1 MRFSEIPGNQ
11 AVKQK
16 LIQSVN
22 TGRVSHAQLFLGEE
36 GSASFPLAW
45 AYAQYLSC
53 QNKVEDSCGNCSS
66 CLKFEKMAHPD
77 VHWVFPVTTGKATY
91 PISDHFISEFREL
104 FLKNPY
110 STESQWYTHLGTENK
125 QGFISVAEVAE
136 LIKKISLKP
145 YEGGYKIVLIWHAE
159 KMHTATANKLL
170 KQLEEPPEKTIFI
183 LLTPQQEQLLTTIMS
198 RLQITKI
205 GPLSDV
211 EMRDFLADK
220 NIGVEAQNQ
229 AAQLS
234 EGNISEALRLLER
247 DEASEENIKRFQQW
261 MRLSYQ
267 ANILGVTDWV
277 DEISKIGREQQ
288 KKFLQYALHIIRE
301 SLIHNFASKSL
312 QRLKKEEQSFT
323 RNFSPFIHEKNA
335 IELIEELEKAHFDI
349 GRNASAKILF
359 TDLSLK
365 MVLLLRIKSLNL
377 QST

>member
-11 AVKQK
+11 AIKQK
-16 LIQSVN
+16 LIKSVKI
-22 TGRVSHAQLFLGEE
+22 GRVSHAQLFLGED
-36 GSASFPLAW
+36 GSASLPLAW
-45 AYAQYLSC
+45 AYAQYISC
-53 QNKVEDSCGNCSS
+53 QNKAEDSCGNCSS
-66 CLKFEKMAHPD
+66 CLKLEKMAHPD
-77 VHWVFPVTTGKATY
+77 VHWVFPVTTGKVTH
-91 PISDHFISEFREL
+91 PTSDYFISEFREL

-110 STESQWYTHLGTENK
+110 STENQWYTHLGTENK
-125 QGFISVAEVAE
+125 QGFISVTEATE
-136 LIKKISLKP
+136 LNKKMSLKT

-183 LLTPQQEQLLTTIMS
+183 LLTPQQEQLLTTTIS

-205 GPLSDV
+205 GNLSGE

-220 NIGVEAQNQ
+220 NTELEAKNH

-234 EGNISEALRLLER
+234 EGNINEALQLLQGNEV
-247 DEASEENIKRFQQW
+247 SEENTKRFQQW

-267 ANILGVTDWV
+267 ANILELTEWV
-277 DEISKIGREQQ
+277 DEISKIGRERQ
-288 KKFLQYALHIIRE
+288 KVFLQYALHMVRE
-301 SLIHNFASKSL
+301 SLVRNFASIDL
-312 QRLKKEEQSFT
+312 QRLKAEEQRFAQK
-323 RNFSPFIHEKNA
+323 FSPFIHEKNA
-335 IELIEELEKAHFDI
+335 IELIEVLEKSHFDI

-365 MVLLLRIKSLNL
+365 LVLLLRIKSLSL

>member
-11 AVKQK
+11 AIKQK
-16 LIQSVN
+16 LIQSVK
-22 TGRVSHAQLFLGEE
+22 TGKVSHSQLFLGED

-53 QNKVEDSCGNCSS
+53 QNKAEDSCGNCSS

-77 VHWVFPVTTGKATY
+77 VHWVFPVTTGKVTH
-91 PISDHFISEFREL
+91 PTSDHFINEFREL

-110 STESQWYTHLGTENK
+110 STESQWYAHLGTENK
-125 QGFISVAEVAE
+125 QGFISVTEATK
-136 LIKKISLKP
+136 LIKKTSLKA

-183 LLTPQQEQLLTTIMS
+183 LLTPQQEQLLTTIIS

-205 GPLSDV
+205 RALSDE

-220 NIGVEAQNQ
+220 NIGVETQTQ

-234 EGNISEALRLLER
+234 EGNISEALRLLEG
-247 DEASEENIKRFQQW
+247 DEVSVENNKHFQQW

-267 ANILGVTDWV
+267 ANILGLTDWV
-277 DEISKIGREQQ
+277 EEISKIGRERQ
-288 KKFLQYALHIIRE
+288 KAFLQYALHMVRE
-301 SLIHNFASKSL
+301 SLIRNFASNHL
-312 QRLKKEEQSFT
+312 QRLKGEEQDFT
-323 RNFSPFIHEKNA
+323 QKFSPFIHENNA
-335 IELIEELEKAHFDI
+335 VELIESLEKAHYDI
-349 GRNASAKILF
+349 GRNASAKILL

-365 MVLLLRIKSLNL
+365 LALLLRIKSLNL

>member
-1 MRFSEIPGNQ
+1 MRFSEIPGNH
-11 AVKQK
+11 AVKKK

-36 GSASFPLAW
+36 GSASLPLAW

-53 QNKVEDSCGNCSS
+53 QNKAEDSCGNCSS

-77 VHWVFPVTTGKATY
+77 MHWVFPVTTGRLTR
-91 PISDHFISEFREL
+91 PTSDHFISEFREL

-110 STESQWYTHLGTENK
+110 STESQWYTHLETENK
-125 QGFISVAEVAE
+125 QGFIGAAEATD
-136 LIKKISLKP
+136 LIKKTSLKP

-183 LLTPQQEQLLTTIMS
+183 LLTPRQEQLLTTIIS

-205 GPLSDV
+205 GALSDV

-220 NIGVEAQNQ
+220 NIGAEVQNQ

-267 ANILGVTDWV
+267 ANILGVMDWV
-277 DEISKIGREQQ
+277 DEISKVGRERQ
-288 KKFLQYALHIIRE
+288 KVFLQYALHMVRE
-301 SLIHNFASKSL
+301 SLVCNFAYNEL
-312 QRLKKEEQSFT
+312 QRLKEE
-323 RNFSPFIHEKNA
+323 
-335 IELIEELEKAHFDI
+335 
-349 GRNASAKILF
+349 
-359 TDLSLK
+359 
-365 MVLLLRIKSLNL
+365 
-377 QST
+377 

>member
-22 TGRVSHAQLFLGEE
+22 TGRVSHAQLFLGED
-36 GSASFPLAW
+36 GSASLPLAW

-53 QNKVEDSCGNCSS
+53 QNKAEDSCGSCSS

-77 VHWVFPVTTGKATY
+77 VHWVFPVTTGKVTH
-91 PISDHFISEFREL
+91 PTSDHFINEFREL

-110 STESQWYTHLGTENK
+110 STESQWYAHLGTENK
-125 QGFISVAEVAE
+125 QGFISVTEATE
-136 LIKKISLKP
+136 LIKKMSLKP
-145 YEGGYKIVLIWHAE
+145 YEGGCKIVLIWHAE

-183 LLTPQQEQLLTTIMS
+183 LLTPQQEQLLTTIIS

-205 GPLSDV
+205 GALSDV
-211 EMRDFLADK
+211 EMRAFLAGK
-220 NIGVEAQNQ
+220 NTGVKAQNQ

-234 EGNISEALRLLER
+234 EGNISEALRLLEG
-247 DEASEENIKRFQQW
+247 DEVSEENTKRFQQW

-267 ANILGVTDWV
+267 ANILGITDWV
-277 DEISKIGREQQ
+277 DEISKIGRERQ
-288 KKFLQYALHIIRE
+288 KAFLQYALHMVRE
-301 SLIHNFASKSL
+301 SLVRNFASNDL
-312 QRLKKEEQSFT
+312 QRLRGEEQDFT
-323 RNFSPFIHEKNA
+323 QKFSPFIHENNA
-335 IELIEELEKAHFDI
+335 VELIEVLEKAHYDI

-365 MVLLLRIKSLNL
+365 LVLLLRIKSLNL